1 MMLDLVI
8 RSGQVLDGTG
18 SPGFA
23 ADIGIKD
30 GRIWKINRPG
40 TEKAKVMINAKGLVV
55 SPGFIDMHSHS
66 DDALL
71 INGKAESK
79 IRQGVTTEV
88 IGNCG
93 DSGAPINNTIRKEMK
108 KTGTPLVSA
117 RVKIDYS
124 TLKDYARKLER
135 QGISV
140 NVAPLVGH
148 GNLRKMVVG
157 YDDRLPTRAE
167 LQKMKRVLAV
177 AMKHGAFGMSTG
189 LIYPPGSY
197 AQTPELIE
205 LAKVAAS
212 FGGIYTSHIRGEGGT
227 LFKAVK
233 EAITIGKKAKIP
245 VEISH
250 HKAGGKKNWGK
261 VRGAR
266 KLMEEARRRGVEVTC
281 DVYPYIASSF
291 GLVNMLPDW
300 AHEGGPEKILD
311 RLRSEQF
318 RSNVRR
324 EMEQGSLASAHW
336 DRTMIAQCPKHTPY
350 QGKFVSQLAK
360 KSKKNPFD
368 FAFDLL
374 IEENLAVSV
383 VRFGLAEKDVEYVL
397 GYENSM
403 IGSDG
408 SALALYG
415 VLGRGHPHPR
425 NYGTFPRVLGHY
437 VRERGIISLPE
448 AVRKMTAL
456 PAQKLGLRDRGV
468 LRPGAWAD
476 LVVFNQD
483 TIGDVASYS
492 DPKKYPRGIEYVTV
506 NGVLTVSRGRH
517 TGAKAGMVLTKL

>member
-1 MMLDLVI
+1 MLNLLI
-8 RSGQVLDGTG
+8 RSGELLDGTG
-18 SPGFA
+18 SLRFS
-23 ADIGIKD
+23 ADIGIK
-30 GRIWKINRPG
+30 GGKIWKIGSLGN
-40 TEKAKVMINAKGLVV
+40 EKAKVVINAKGLVV

-71 INGKAESK
+71 INGRGESK

-93 DSGAPINNTIRKEMK
+93 DSGAPINRSIKREME
-108 KTGTPLVSA
+108 KTAAPLVSA
-117 RVKIDYS
+117 GVKIDYS
-124 TLKDYARKLER
+124 TLKEYATKLER

-148 GNLRKMVVG
+148 GNLRKMGVG

-167 LQKMKRVLAV
+167 LQKMKRVLAG
-177 AMKHGAFGMSTG
+177 AMKQGAFGMSTG

-197 AQTPELIE
+197 AHTPELIE

-212 FGGIYTSHIRGEGGT
+212 FDGIYTSHIRGEEGT
-227 LFKAVK
+227 LLKAVK

-261 VRGAR
+261 VKEAR
-266 KLMEEARRRGVEVTC
+266 KLMENARRKGVEVTC

-300 AHEGGPEKILD
+300 AHEGGPEKILE

-318 RSNVRR
+318 RVKVRR

-336 DRTMIAQCPKHTPY
+336 DRTMIAQCPKHTAY
-350 QGKFVSQLAK
+350 QGKFISELAK
-360 KSKKNPFD
+360 KSKKDPFN
-368 FAFDLL
+368 FTFDLL
-374 IEENLAVSV
+374 VEENLAASV
-383 VRFGLAEKDVEYVL
+383 VRFGLAEEDVEYVL

-408 SALALYG
+408 SALAPYG

-437 VRERGIISLPE
+437 VRERGIINLPE
-448 AVRKMTAL
+448 AVRKMTSL

-468 LRPGAWAD
+468 IRPGAWAD
-476 LVVFNQD
+476 LVVFNHE
-483 TIGDVASYS
+483 TISDVADYS
-492 DPKKYPRGIEYVTV
+492 DPKKYPRGIEYVIVNGALTV
-506 NGVLTVSRGRH
+506 NKGRH
-517 TGAKAGMVLTKL
+517 TGAKAGKVLRRL

>member
-1 MMLDLVI
+1 MLDI
-8 RSGQVLDGTG
+8 KIIGAHVLDGTG
-18 SPGFA
+18 APWFR
-23 ADIGIKD
+23 ADIEVKN
-30 GRIWKINRPG
+30 GRIQKTGKLGDEAARAVISAEG
-40 TEKAKVMINAKGLVV
+40 YVV

-71 INGKAESK
+71 INGRAESK

-93 DSGAPINNTIRKEMK
+93 DSGAPINYAIKREME
-108 KTGTPLVSA
+108 KTAASLVSA

-124 TLKDYARKLER
+124 TLKDYAGKLER

-148 GNLRKMVVG
+148 GNLRRMAVG

-167 LQKMKRVLAV
+167 LEKMKRVLAG
-177 AMKHGAFGMSTG
+177 AMKQGAFGMSTG

-197 AQTPELIE
+197 AHTPELIE

-212 FGGIYTSHIRGEGGT
+212 FGGIYTSHIRGEGNT
-227 LFKAVK
+227 LFKAVQ

-261 VRGAR
+261 VKGAR
-266 KLMEEARRRGVEVTC
+266 KLMEDARKRGVEVTC
-281 DVYPYIASSF
+281 DVYPYVASSF

-300 AHEGGPEKILD
+300 AHEGGPEKILQ
-311 RLRSEQF
+311 RLHSKRF
-318 RSNVRR
+318 RASIRR
-324 EMEQGSLASAHW
+324 EMERGSLASAHW
-336 DRTMIAQCPKHTPY
+336 GRTMIAQCPKHTAY
-350 QGKFVSQLAK
+350 QGRFISELAK
-360 KSKKNPFD
+360 KSKKDPFD
-368 FAFDLL
+368 FTFDLL
-374 IEENLAVSV
+374 IEENLAASV
-383 VRFGLAEKDVEYVL
+383 VRFGLAEEDVEYVL

-408 SALALYG
+408 SALAPYG

-437 VRERGIISLPE
+437 VRERSIISLPE
-448 AVRKMTAL
+448 AVRKMTSL

-468 LRPGAWAD
+468 IRPGSWAD
-476 LVVFNQD
+476 LVVFNHE
-483 TIGDVASYS
+483 TIIDVASYS
-492 DPKKYPRGIEYVTV
+492 DPKKYPRGIEHVIV
-506 NGVLTVSRGRH
+506 NGVLTVSKGRH
-517 TGAKAGMVLTKL
+517 TGAKAGKVLRRL